1 MKGMVFNMKKIFR
14 LEGLGCANC
23 AAKME
28 MKIGELDGVD
38 SVSVNFI
45 TTKLVIEA
53 EDDKMDSI
61 IKSAEKIIRKIE
73 PDTKLKKA

>member
-1 MKGMVFNMKKIFR
+1 MKKVFR

>member
-1 MKGMVFNMKKIFR
+1 MVVNMKKVFR